1 MDQHKTRIKSYSTF
15 RIVVLTFLVTAFF
28 AVAAWYFFIFEKQIR
43 IVPLI
48 EMAEVKVG
56 NLNVELIS
64 EGELFPIKSE
74 PVMVPES
81 FFNDFSIGE
90 IAFKILLPEYSKVDK
105 GEVIAQLDPSVA
117 EKFKSDIESEIADL
131 ENKIREIA
139 QDSVKQLK
147 DVKLALENA
156 RIDLEIRKIAV
167 EQSLFDPASAHER
180 MKLEF
185 SKLALAY
192 ENALANYNERRKSVL
207 EKYESYPDQIE
218 KLRADEKSKLPMLKE
233 ALRIESPLKGI
244 LIYATDMQGQK
255 LTPASRLVAM
265 VDDMSRLVSK
275 CYVGEEYYSE
285 IHEGQEIDI
294 FLKSNA
300 VDIRTKITRVDR
312 KIETIGGRKVFLIE
326 AIIDN
331 QGYNLLPGQTTVNKI
346 SLNPLR
352 DVLYLPNSSVHEE
365 GDKSYVFLNGGI
377 RHEVKSKKVNEEFT
391 RIISGL
397 SAGQM
402 VYLNAA
408 AAVSK

>member
-1 MDQHKTRIKSYSTF
+1 MDKHKTKIKSYSTF
-15 RIVVLTFLVTAFF
+15 RIVVLTFLVTALF

-48 EMAEVKVG
+48 EMAEVKIG
-56 NLNVELIS
+56 DLKVELIS
-64 EGELFPIKSE
+64 EGELIPVKSE

-81 FFNDFSIGE
+81 FFNDFSIQE
-90 IAFKILLPEYSKVDK
+90 IAYKVLLPEYGKVDK
-105 GEVIAQLDPSVA
+105 GDVIAQLDPSVS
-117 EKFKSDIESEIADL
+117 EKFKSDFESEIVDL
-131 ENKIREIA
+131 KNKIREIA

-185 SKLALAY
+185 SKSSLAF
-192 ENALANYNERRKSVL
+192 ENALTNYNERRKSVL
-207 EKYESYPDQIE
+207 EIYESYPNQIE
-218 KLRADEKSKLPMLKE
+218 KLKADGKSKLPMLRE
-233 ALRIESPLKGI
+233 ALRVKSPLKGI
-244 LIYATDMQGQK
+244 LIYATGSQGQN
-255 LTPASRLVAM
+255 LTPANRLVAI
-265 VDDMSRLVSK
+265 VDDISRLVSK
-275 CYVGEEYYSE
+275 FYVGEEYYSD

-294 FLKSNA
+294 YLKSNA
-300 VDIRTKITRVDR
+300 VEIRTKITRVDR
-312 KIETIGGRKVFLIE
+312 KIVTIGGRKVFLIE

-346 SLNPLR
+346 ALNPLR

-365 GDKSYVFLNGGI
+365 GEWSYVFLNGGI

-391 RIISGL
+391 QIIRGL

-408 AAVSK
+408 AAISK